1 MISPANGVLV
11 SRGVGCRDMLV
22 TMPKKKTAKKGKDA
36 KSAKDTKRAKKTP
49 RKMPAFT
56 KPTEETRAAFER
68 ATDGLPGVE
77 RRTMFGYPS
86 VFLNGNMLASI
97 FQDRIMVRLSE
108 PDRGDAIKRTGAK
121 PFEPT
126 PGRGMREY
134 VELPSGVIADA
145 KALRAWL
152 EGGVGVV

>member
-1 MISPANGVLV
+1 
-11 SRGVGCRDMLV
+11 
-22 TMPKKKTAKKGKDA
+22 MPNKKTAKKVKSA
-36 KSAKDTKRAKKTP
+36 KSAKNTKSAKKTP

-68 ATDGLPGVE
+68 ATDGLLGAE

-108 PDRGDAIKRTGAK
+108 PDRGEAMKRVGAK

-126 PGRGMREY
+126 PGRGMKEY
-134 VELPSGVIADA
+134 VELPAVVIADA
-145 KALRAWL
+145 KALRGWL
-152 EGGVGVV
+152 ERGIAYVRTLPSKAAKNRQ

>member
-1 MISPANGVLV
+1 
-11 SRGVGCRDMLV
+11 
-22 TMPKKKTAKKGKDA
+22 MPPRKLAKAAKKKPA
-36 KSAKDTKRAKKTP
+36 

-56 KPTEETRAAFER
+56 KPTAKTVTAFEQ
-68 ATDGLPGVE
+68 ATDGLPGIE

-97 FQDRIMVRLSE
+97 FQDRVMVRLSE
-108 PDRGDAIKRTGAK
+108 SDRADAMKRAGAK

-134 VELPSGVIADA
+134 VDFPAGVIADA
-145 KALRAWL
+145 RTLRGWIQRGSAYVGTLPKKASKKRR
-152 EGGVGVV
+152 